1 VSLPFKGSAATKW
14 NTYGYDSYDRLVRL
28 SEASG
33 KQTTYSYSGNS
44 VTTTEKGI
52 STTRTNNAVGE
63 LVKVSDSSGEAV
75 YHYRADGQLS
85 DIVAPGNVVT
95 SFEYDVYGRKTKLV
109 DPSAGTQTYTETNH
123 TNGSRTTTQTDAK
136 GLTTTVNYDAYGRV
150 TSVNRPEFNTSYT
163 YDAVTKKLKSEV
175 STNGTKKE
183 YTSDVYGSNAGS
195 LSYMHASKPYAV
207 TGAGVSGINQ
217 TFAYN
222 VSGDRIEKNDSAQ
235 QRLQQVTYNSL
246 MRPTTL
252 TEGGNTA
259 TFLYGASGNRK
270 KMTVTQSGTV
280 TQTKYYLD
288 DQ

>member
-1 VSLPFKGSAATKW
+1 MAI
-14 NTYGYDSYDRLVRL
+14 
-28 SEASG
+28 
-33 KQTTYSYSGNS
+33 
-44 VTTTEKGI
+44 TEKGI
-52 STTRTNNAVGE
+52 STVRTQDASGQI
-63 LVKVSDSSGEAV
+63 VKVSNPSGEAV

-109 DPSAGTQTYTETNH
+109 DSSAGTQTYTETNH
-123 TNGSRTTTQTDAK
+123 TDGSRTTTQTDAK